1 MSLLREKEEEEEQ
14 VACTTRWPSTAFPP
28 QLLFFSFPPLVL
40 RTHVKYIDR
49 LPLLLALFR
58 DDADYRSPK
67 RGRNIKK
74 ERKINTV
81 VLLRICVEA
90 SATSNAGQVRSPL
103 LTGLRPALRLTA
115 KSRRF
120 TTLFW
125 PLEASH
131 FPPLSLTFP
140 LQQQHTDK
148 KERKE
153 DDKNVRVEMLCV
165 SMARLI
171 STQSSYRSNK
181 IFPQPSIKLRSSKK
195 KKSYL
200 PIGFATKSRNTAN
213 LDSRAFIRELSTLSR
228 EKYGQWGTKPSAAAA
243 ATRKIRPRTGGLP

>member
-228 EKYGQWGTKPSAAAA
+228 EKYGQ
-243 ATRKIRPRTGGLP
+243 